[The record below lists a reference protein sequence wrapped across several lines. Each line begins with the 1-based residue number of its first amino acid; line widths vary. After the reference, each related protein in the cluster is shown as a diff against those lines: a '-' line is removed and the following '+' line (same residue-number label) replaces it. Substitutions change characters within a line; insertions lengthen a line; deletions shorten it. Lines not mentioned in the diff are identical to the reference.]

1 MVISHAEQIRCCA
14 DKSTYRGIAYQA
26 WMNCKGVWI
35 ISINLNT
42 QKEQL
47 GRFDW
52 RSLIDKT
59 DIACFES
66 ENFVF
71 SPNLQRLTGRLCA
84 KLALGWLNGEEPEA
98 NVIEISQ
105 TPANWGQPLS
115 PSGYVS
121 ISHSGDWVVAAAAR
135 NPVGIDIQ
143 QIRGFGESALEYVFS
158 AQERRDCEPQ
168 ELTLVWSLKEA
179 YLKALGRSLMPYA
192 MYLEAGLC
200 GDKRFVEDS
209 YSTSSKAVNLSRR
222 QQVECEFYDGYA
234 LAVCLI
240 ESGTLQR
247 GTEVFGD
254 SNTCS
259 T

>member
-1 MVISHAEQIRCCA
+1 MDISHAEQIRCCA
-14 DKSTYRGIAYQA
+14 DKSRYRGIVYQV

-42 QKEQL
+42 QKDQL

-52 RSLIDKT
+52 CSLIDKT
-59 DIACFES
+59 DTACFEY
-66 ENFVF
+66 ENAVF
-71 SPNLQRLTGRLCA
+71 SQNLQRLTGRLCA
-84 KLALGWLNGEEPEA
+84 KLAVSQLNDEEPES

-143 QIRGFGESALEYVFS
+143 QIRSFGESALEYVFS
-158 AQERRDCEPQ
+158 AEERRDCEPQ
-168 ELTLVWSLKEA
+168 ELTLIWSLKEA
-179 YLKALGRSLMPYA
+179 YLKAQGRSLMPYA
-192 MYLEAGLC
+192 MYLEAGRC

-209 YSTSSKAVNLSRR
+209 YSTSSKTVNLSRR
-222 QQVECEFYDGYA
+222 QQIECEFYDGYA

-240 ESGTLQR
+240 DNGTR
-247 GTEVFGD
+247 EKCTEVLGD